1 MRLWYKKESRILG
14 DLSQL
19 ILHHFACAFGHL
31 GNRHE
36 HSMAQF
42 SIMRREHAGYI
53 LERSR

>member
-36 HSMAQF
+36 HSIAQF